1 MYLASRPIA
10 HVDAS
15 RDKPLIEAKG
25 QVHMTQIKPLGA
37 EFEEYLR
44 DESRS
49 VGSAQTISFPT
60 CEDEIRSVLR
70 ELYPTGTP
78 ITVQGSRTGLAG
90 GAVPMGGHVMNLSR
104 ACSYLGL
111 RRDEQGTF
119 HLRVQ
124 PGVILSELRKHLA
137 NKSIPAQDWDAVSLQ
152 ALDELYAG
160 PEQFFPTDP
169 TEASACLGGMV
180 ACNASG
186 ARSYAY
192 GPVRSHISVLRV
204 ALANGDALSLRRG
217 EVRGHGRHLSLETE
231 SGAMLELELPTY
243 QMPRTKNA
251 SGYFVEDDMDAID
264 LFIGSD
270 GTLGVICELEL
281 ALMPVPAV
289 TWGVNCFFETED
301 SAVAFVD
308 AARPVLERA
317 AAMEYFDA
325 AALDILR
332 QQREA
337 STAFSALPKLDPH
350 FAYCVYVE
358 LEADSQE
365 EATAELARL
374 GDLLEA
380 HGGSRYDTWVARAD
394 VDRECQR
401 FFRHAVPESVNM
413 LIDERRRTFPTITK
427 LGSDMSV
434 PDDRLADV
442 IALYRASLAEAG
454 LESAAWGHIGNNHL
468 HVNILPR
475 DDADYA
481 KGKKLFLEW
490 AAKVTEMGGAVSAEH
505 GVGKIKR
512 DFLTVM
518 YGEEHIAQMASLKAQ
533 LDPKAQLGRGNLFAP
548 DTADA
553 ARKEAE

>member
-1 MYLASRPIA
+1 MPS
-10 HVDAS
+10 AS

-70 ELYPTGTP
+70 ELYPSGTP
-78 ITVQGSRTGLAG
+78 ITVQGSRTGLAA
-90 GAVPMGGHVMNLSR
+90 GAVPAGGHVMNLSR
-104 ACSYLGL
+104 ACSNLGL
-111 RRDEQGTF
+111 RRDEKGTF
-119 HLRVQ
+119 YLRVQ

-137 NKSIPAQDWDAVSLQ
+137 NKSIPVHDWDAVSLH
-152 ALDELYAG
+152 ALEELYTG

-169 TEASACLGGMV
+169 TEASACLGGMA

-192 GPVRSHISVLRV
+192 GPVRGHISALRV

-217 EVRGHGRHLSLETE
+217 EVRSHNRHLSLETE
-231 SGAMLELELPTY
+231 SGAMLELDLPTY

-289 TWGVNCFFETED
+289 IWGVNCFFEAED
-301 SAVAFVD
+301 AAVAFVS
-308 AARPVLERA
+308 AARPALERA
-317 AAMEYFDA
+317 VAMEYFDA
-325 AALDILR
+325 AALNILR
-332 QQREA
+332 HQREA
-337 STAFSALPKLDPH
+337 STAFSALPKLDPR

-374 GDLLEA
+374 GNLLEA
-380 HGGSRYDTWVARAD
+380 HGGSRYDTWVARTD
-394 VDRECQR
+394 IDRECQR

-413 LIDERRRTFPTITK
+413 LIDERRRTSPSITK

-442 IALYRASLAEAG
+442 IAHYRQTIAAAG

-475 DDADYA
+475 NEEDYA
-481 KGKKLFLEW
+481 TGKKLFAEW
-490 AAKVTEMGGAVSAEH
+490 AQTVTAMGGAVSAEH

-512 DFLTVM
+512 DFLTIM
-518 YGEEHIAQMASLKAQ
+518 YGEDQIGQMAALKAQ

-548 DTADA
+548 NVADA
-553 ARKEAE
+553 ACKEAE

>member
-1 MYLASRPIA
+1 
-10 HVDAS
+10 
-15 RDKPLIEAKG
+15 
-25 QVHMTQIKPLGA
+25 MTQIKPLDA

-90 GAVPMGGHVMNLSR
+90 GAVPAGGHVMNLSR

-111 RRDEQGTF
+111 RRDDAGVF
-119 HLRVQ
+119 YLRVQ
-124 PGVILSELRKHLA
+124 PGVVLSELRKHLA
-137 NKSIPAQDWDAVSLQ
+137 NKSIPTHGWDTASLL

-169 TEASACLGGMV
+169 TEASACLGGMA

-192 GPVRSHISVLRV
+192 GPVRGHVSALRV

-217 EVRGHGRHLSLETE
+217 EVRSHGRRLVLKTE
-231 SGAMLELELPTY
+231 SGASLELDLPTY
-243 QMPRTKNA
+243 QMPHTKNA
-251 SGYFVEDDMDAID
+251 SGYYVEDDMDAIN

-289 TWGVNCFFETED
+289 TWGVNCFFGTED
-301 SAVAFVD
+301 AAIAFVN
-308 AARPVLERA
+308 AARPALERA

-325 AALDILR
+325 EALDILR

-337 STAFSALPKLDPH
+337 STAFSALPKLDAH
-350 FAYCVYVE
+350 YACCVYVE
-358 LEADSQE
+358 LEADSQK
-365 EATAELARL
+365 EATSELARL
-374 GDLLEA
+374 GELLEA
-380 HGGSRYDTWVARAD
+380 HGGSRYDTWVARTD
-394 VDRECQR
+394 VDRESQR
-401 FFRHAVPESVNM
+401 FFRHAIPESVNM

-442 IALYRASLAEAG
+442 IALYRSSLAEAG

-475 DDADYA
+475 NDADYA
-481 KGKKLFLEW
+481 AGKKLFLEW

-518 YGEEHIAQMASLKAQ
+518 YGKEHIAQMASLKAR

-548 DTADA
+548 ETADA